1 MAKKQKEYEKNRKN
15 SEALYFRVDKKTY
28 SELTKIAVQ
37 RGKSRSDI
45 CRERL
50 QGLIYEPPLFC
61 AEDTK
66 SIIRGLNEVGNNL
79 NQATKG
85 INMIVRYYQSESERK
100 KHESPNFRIGMKRY
114 DIFQDERANNIARVL
129 GIEDADSIFVE
140 KNREHFLIQK
150 LSVEERQVF
159 DHWLERQKRPMRKEE
174 YLRWIDQSLM
184 KALEMLKAVEQ
195 DSEKLWAL
203 V

>member
-1 MAKKQKEYEKNRKN
+1 MQQNKYNKNRKN

-28 SELTKIAVQ
+28 LELTKIAEQ
-37 RGKSRSDI
+37 RGKSRSDV

-61 AEDTK
+61 VEDSK
-66 SIIRGLNEVGNNL
+66 SIIRGLNELGNNL

-85 INMIVRYYQSESERK
+85 INTIIKHYQSETEKNK
-100 KHESPNFRIGMKRY
+100 KESSSFRLGTKRY

-129 GIEDADSIFVE
+129 SIDDADNIFIE
-140 KNREHFLIQK
+140 KNSEHFLIQK
-150 LSVEERQVF
+150 LSVEERQIF
-159 DHWLERQKRPMRKEE
+159 DHWLERQKRPMKKEE
-174 YLRWIDQSLM
+174 YARWINQNLM
-184 KALEMLKAVEQ
+184 KALEMLKVVEQ